1 MNLQAQGQREK
12 AHALLFVSTAEENT
26 TDSILHEVN
35 IHYLELISL
44 EVFMSFRLLRP

>member
-1 MNLQAQGQREK
+1 MNLQAQSQREK
-12 AHALLFVSTAEENT
+12 TLLSVSTAEENT
-26 TDSILHEVN
+26 TDNILYEVN